1 MDIRRTQAELNQYHL
16 GLWYGA
22 YRLIIAFCLLL
33 IYLLTTQTLN
43 HDYQHP
49 RLYAASLV
57 LYFIFSCAQLLY
69 FRYVRHRI
77 PLQLTLIFSVDV
89 LVLSSLTFALDGPS
103 LHLSLL
109 FVIAI
114 FAATL
119 LLEKS
124 KALFITLVAMICVTY
139 QHFVGTLLDFSSLDR
154 IGQSALL

>member
-57 LYFIFSCAQLLY
+57 LYFILAVLSCCIFAMSGTG
-69 FRYVRHRI
+69 FRYNSR
-77 PLQLTLIFSVDV
+77 
-89 LVLSSLTFALDGPS
+89 
-103 LHLSLL
+103 
-109 FVIAI
+109 
-114 FAATL
+114 
-119 LLEKS
+119 
-124 KALFITLVAMICVTY
+124 
-139 QHFVGTLLDFSSLDR
+139 
-154 IGQSALL
+154 